1 MSPFVVWLARLRA
14 SIRTK
19 LFIAFLIFAVELLV
33 LTVLSQAL
41 INNMSRRA
49 EAFRLQQERYTLAS
63 EMKDLVT
70 SQMHSRAMA
79 ILTHDSADNNTVAAY
94 KQTFAHDLDQLGALA
109 SAQDQASINQLRE
122 INTRFAASGDR
133 VVALYNSGQLDA
145 ALKLHL
151 SEEHPISHELEPIL
165 VSMSKAD
172 AESMSQ
178 AWTLYENDTTNL
190 TWLLAFFSVLSLLT
204 APILAFP
211 FAWAIIL
218 PVKRISTR
226 LAAVASGQLAGSVQ
240 VPNRDEFGTLSA
252 NINTMSAQLDK
263 LYSDVRLASQ
273 NLQAVVDNAMD
284 GILTLDAD
292 NYISAFN
299 PAAHRIFGYTAQE
312 VIGKPLTLLI
322 PEFDLA
328 SGRDRSAQYDQSAT
342 TANGKPSL
350 PSFTGSGPSSGPWRH
365 EFQGRR
371 KDGTAIPVDL
381 ALSEIHLSGS
391 ITHMGIIRDITER
404 LKAQQDLALARDQA
418 LEASRAKS
426 TFLANMSHE
435 LRTPL
440 NAIIG
445 YSEMLQ
451 EEAEDAGQQDFVPD
465 LDKIHAAGQHLLGL
479 INAVLDLSK
488 IEAGKMDL
496 YLETFDIGTL
506 VNETVAVVQPLV
518 EKNANQLVVRYSDGL
533 GSMHADIT
541 KVRQVLFN
549 LLSNASKFTKQGE
562 INLDVTRESAGV
574 SAGPSSQSGDWIAFA
589 VKDTGIG
596 LTHEQMGKLF
606 QEFSQAD
613 ASTTRNYGGT
623 GLGLSLSRRLCR
635 MMGGDI
641 LVESEP
647 GKGSTFTLR
656 LPALVQ
662 DPREQE
668 QLAPFGELMAGS
680 EPGKDIVATAQGA
693 TVPAGPRS
701 GNGSR
706 TALIIDDDA
715 GARDLLQRLMSK
727 EGFQAVTAASAQEG
741 IQLAQEL
748 KPDVITLDV
757 IMPGTDGWAVLSAL
771 KASPKT
777 ASIPVVMVT
786 IVDNTNLGYA
796 LGASDYIM
804 KPVDRDRLSDVLSRY
819 GVNPAARLA
828 LVVDDDPT
836 ARNVL
841 GHMLE
846 RENWRVEEA
855 VNGKQALEQVAKSQ
869 PGLILLDLMMP
880 EMDGFQFVEELR
892 KREEWRAIPVVVVT
906 AMDLSNDD
914 RVRLNGQVERI
925 VQKGAYSFQELA
937 TQVRQL
943 TAPSAV
949 SNQLSAISS
958 SNAPQAPLKADG

>member
-1 MSPFVVWLARLRA
+1 MQWMSPVVVGLARLRA
-14 SIRTK
+14 SIRNK

-33 LTVLSQAL
+33 LAVLSQAL

-49 EAFRLQQERYTLAS
+49 EAFRLEQERYTLAS
-63 EMKDLVT
+63 EMKDLIT

-79 ILTHDSADNNTVAAY
+79 ILTRNGSGNDTVATY
-94 KQTFAHDLDQLGALA
+94 KQTFGQDLEELAGLA
-109 SAQDQASINQLRE
+109 SAQDQSSINQLRE
-122 INTRFAASGDR
+122 INARFSASGDR
-133 VVALYNSGQLDA
+133 VVALYNSGRLDE

-151 SEEHPISHELEPIL
+151 SEEHSISHELEPIL
-165 VSMSKAD
+165 VGMSRVD
-172 AESMSQ
+172 EESMSR
-178 AWTLYENDTTNL
+178 AWSFYEKDRSDL
-190 TWLLAFFSVLSLLT
+190 TWLLGFFSVLSLLT
-204 APILAFP
+204 APLLAFP

-218 PVKRISTR
+218 PVKRISR
-226 LAAVASGQLAGSVQ
+226 RVAAVASGELAGSVQ
-240 VPNRDEFGTLSA
+240 LPNRDEFGTLSA
-252 NINTMSAQLDK
+252 NINSMSAQLDK
-263 LYSDVRLASQ
+263 LYSDVRLASR

-284 GILTLDAD
+284 GILTLDA
-292 NYISAFN
+292 NNNISAFN
-299 PAAHRIFGYTAQE
+299 PAAHRIFGYTPEE
-312 VIGKPLTLLI
+312 VIGKPLTRLI
-322 PEFDLA
+322 PEFDLS
-328 SGRDRSAQYDQSAT
+328 SGRDQLPGTRDQY
-342 TANGKPSL
+342 ANGKPSR
-350 PSFTGSGPSSGPWRH
+350 PSFADSGPWIGPWRH

-371 KDGTAIPVDL
+371 IDGTTVPVDL

-391 ITHMGIIRDITER
+391 VTHMGIIRDITER
-404 LKAQQDLALARDQA
+404 VKAQQDLALARDQA

-451 EEAEDAGQQDFVPD
+451 EEAEDAGQQEFVPD
-465 LDKIHAAGQHLLGL
+465 LEKIHAAGQHLLGL

-496 YLETFDIGTL
+496 YLETFDIGAL
-506 VNETVAVVQPLV
+506 IKETVAVVQPLV
-518 EKNANQLVVRYSDGL
+518 EKNANRLVVRYSDGL

-549 LLSNASKFTKQGE
+549 LLSNASKFTKEGE
-562 INLDVTRESAGV
+562 IDLEVMREARVPGGSQGD
-574 SAGPSSQSGDWIAFA
+574 QSGDWIAFA

-596 LTHEQMGKLF
+596 LTPEQIGKLF

-623 GLGLSLSRRLCR
+623 GLGLSLSRRLCW

-641 LVESEP
+641 LVESES

-656 LPALVQ
+656 LPARVRN
-662 DPREQE
+662 PKEQE
-668 QLAPFGELMAGS
+668 QRAGY
-680 EPGKDIVATAQGA
+680 PLGDATTPPSLEGA
-693 TVPAGPRS
+693 LPAAA
-701 GNGSR
+701 GNGNGGR

-715 GARDLLQRLMSK
+715 AARDLLQRLLEK
-727 EGFQAVTAASAQEG
+727 EDFQAVTAASAQEG

-757 IMPGTDGWAVLSAL
+757 IMPDMDGWAVLSAL

-777 ASIPVVMVT
+777 ASIPVVMVS
-786 IVDNTNLGYA
+786 IVDNTNLGFA

-804 KPVDRDRLSDVLSRY
+804 KPVDRDRLSEVLSRY
-819 GVNPAARLA
+819 SVNPATAPLA

-836 ARNVL
+836 ARSVL

-846 RENWRVEEA
+846 RESWRVEEA
-855 VNGKQALEQVAKSQ
+855 VNGKQALEQVTRSQ

-892 KREEWRAIPVVVVT
+892 KREEWRAIPVVVVS
-906 AMDLSNDD
+906 AMDLSNED
-914 RVRLNGQVERI
+914 RARLNGQVERI
-925 VQKGAYSFQELA
+925 VQKGAYTFQELA
-937 TQVRQL
+937 AQVRQL
-943 TAPSAV
+943 TSTEYRVPST
-949 SNQLSAISS
+949 
-958 SNAPQAPLKADG
+958 K